1 MTLLKPFMVWAT
13 GSDLS
18 NKFKRIRLQLLG
30 LSILLLSL
38 IVVLS
43 AISTITSTSSGI
55 DEVRRRPYIEGT
67 FGSGIMNQFQELER
81 LRRNDTIQRVQ
92 DVIIVNNLLLAVFL
106 TMLTWFMLYFILK
119 PLSDEV
125 TKREQFLSY
134 ASHEL
139 RTPLAILK
147 SELQLLEGEKD
158 NKKLHLA
165 RKSALGEI
173 DRLNDLSTTLLSTLS
188 NNQKVVIV
196 NLVRLITDINS
207 KVQVLNERNISVS
220 ILEESKYV
228 TSINKD
234 KLYLLLSNIIDNLY
248 RYSTKE
254 STVTISIHGNVK
266 QIQFQSS
273 TNITTIVEGVGME
286 LCRKISK
293 ELGFAYSYSL
303 SKGQLLQSLIQQ
315 A

>member
-18 NKFKRIRLQLLG
+18 SKFKKIRLQLLA
-30 LSILLLSL
+30 LSVMLLSL
-38 IVVLS
+38 VVILS
-43 AISTITSTSSGI
+43 GINTINSTSAGI
-55 DEVRRRPYIEGT
+55 DEVRRRPIGT
-67 FGSGIMNQFQELER
+67 SFGSNMMSQFQEIER
-81 LRRNDTIQRVQ
+81 LRRNETIQRVQ
-92 DVIIVNNLLLAVFL
+92 EVIIVNNIFLAVFL
-106 TMLTWFMLYFILK
+106 SGVTWFALYFILK
-119 PLSDEV
+119 PLSQEV
-125 TKREQFLSY
+125 TKREQFLSH
-134 ASHEL
+134 ASYEL

-158 NKKLHLA
+158 IKKLHFA

-173 DRLNDLSTTLLSTLS
+173 DRLNNLSTTLLNTLRD
-188 NNQKVVIV
+188 NQTVVTV
-196 NLVRLITDINS
+196 NMVRLITDINS

-220 ILEESKYV
+220 IQQKSEYV

-248 RYSTKE
+248 RYSSKK
-254 STVTISIHGNVK
+254 STVTISINGSIK

-286 LCRKISK
+286 ICHKISK

-303 SKGQLLQSLIQQ
+303 SKGQLQQSLIQQ
-315 A
+315 P